1 MFLGIILMSAMF
13 TVDHP
18 DFVSAVKADLA
29 AGKSWTYVGAQPPP
43 VNGVAIPVSS
53 LTTGEDIVLFVTE

>member
-18 DFVSAVKADLA
+18 EFVSAVKADLA
-29 AGKSWTYVGAQPPP
+29 AGKSWTYVGAPTPP